1 MSILSQAYLLAAG
14 RGRRAGGPKAWA
26 VHEGQTLLERQ
37 AGFLLSRSLE
47 VAVSIQAEWLERCRA
62 ISRDVRW
69 VPVDPDLPPLA
80 SLQALTKALPLSG
93 WASLH
98 HVDMPVWE
106 AGLFDALE
114 SALGEEALVPVYEG
128 KGGHPLLLSP
138 ALAGPLAA
146 LDPAKDR
153 LDEWLRTR
161 KVVRLDVPFACVRE
175 NWNAGAPRP

>member
-1 MSILSQAYLLAAG
+1 MRLAQAYLLAAG

-26 VHEGQTLLERQ
+26 VHEGKTLLERQ
-37 AGFLLSRSLE
+37 VGFLLSRVPA
-47 VAVSIQAEWLERCRA
+47 VAVSVQAEWLERCRS
-62 ISRDVRW
+62 INPDVRW

-80 SLQALTKALPLSG
+80 SLLELMKVLPLSG

-106 AGLFDALE
+106 PGLFDALE
-114 SALGEEALVPVYEG
+114 SAAGEEAVIPVYEG
-128 KGGHPLLLSP
+128 KGGHPVLLSSS
-138 ALAGPLAA
+138 LAGPLAA

-153 LDEWLRTR
+153 LDLWLKTR
-161 KVVRLDVPFACVRE
+161 KVLPVHVPFACARA